1 MAIGFVLTVDD
12 VQIRAGLDRALRF
25 VTDWDP
31 FLDDVGAE
39 LESSTLERFD
49 ANVSPDGVPWVQSAA
64 ALSRGDPTLQDTRQM
79 RDGIHYEK
87 EATAVLVGS
96 NAVQAAAYQ
105 NGYHGEVV
113 VGAHSRHFTM
123 VFGRHIEGDTV
134 VMPHSRK
141 MDVIARPFLGISA
154 NDDRAIHEI
163 LGDHLARAVG
173 ARR

>member
-49 ANVSPDGVPWVQSAA
+49 ANVSPDGVPWVQS
-64 ALSRGDPTLQDTRQM
+64 
-79 RDGIHYEK
+79 
-87 EATAVLVGS
+87 
-96 NAVQAAAYQ
+96 AAAYQ